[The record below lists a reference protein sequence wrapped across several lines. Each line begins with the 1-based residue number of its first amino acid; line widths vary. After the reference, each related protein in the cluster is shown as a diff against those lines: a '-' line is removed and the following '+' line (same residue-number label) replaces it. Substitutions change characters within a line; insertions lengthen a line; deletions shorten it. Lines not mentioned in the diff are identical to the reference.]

1 MLTVVAILCLSS
13 LEGEP
18 FRFLSHELGRSADH
32 FHNAVFAF
40 SQALRQLQQ
49 NPADVYIAYFTD
61 MSFQ

>member
-13 LEGEP
+13 MEGEP
-18 FRFLSHELGRSADH
+18 FQFLSHEVGRSADH

-61 MSFQ
+61 MSLQ